1 MGQKFKR
8 FITKDNKRSVM
19 QAAWETV
26 GVLLEANDTMLFI
39 EVRERKRSDEQNAL
53 LHAMLTE
60 VSRKLEFNGKKL
72 SVDEWKLVFVS
83 AHAIATGKPAEMV
96 IGLEGEVINL
106 RESTAQMSVKRLSSL
121 IEYIHAYCA
130 DKGMVFD
137 GKKKSGWGI

>member
-26 GVLLEANDTMLFI
+26 GVLLEANDTVCI
-39 EVRERKRSDEQNAL
+39 EVRKRKRSDEQNAL

-72 SVDEWKLVFVS
+72 SGDEWKLVFVS
-83 AHAIATGKPAEMV
+83 AHAIATGKTAEMV

-130 DKGMVFD
+130 DKGMVF
-137 GKKKSGWGI
+137 GERNG

>member
-1 MGQKFKR
+1 MAQTQKFKR
-8 FITKDNKRSVM
+8 FITQVNKRDVM
-19 QAAWETV
+19 RLAWETV
-26 GVLLEANDTMLFI
+26 GTLLEAHDVVCV
-39 EVRERKRSDEQNAL
+39 EVREKKRSDEQNAL

-130 DKGMVFD
+130 DKGMVF
-137 GKKKSGWGI
+137 GKWNG

>member
-8 FITKDNKRSVM
+8 FITKDNKRHVM

-26 GVLLEANDTMLFI
+26 GVLLEANDTVCI
-39 EVRERKRSDEQNAL
+39 EVCERKRSDEQNAL

>member
-1 MGQKFKR
+1 M
-8 FITKDNKRSVM
+8 
-19 QAAWETV
+19 
-26 GVLLEANDTMLFI
+26 
-39 EVRERKRSDEQNAL
+39 
-53 LHAMLTE
+53 
-60 VSRKLEFNGKKL
+60 SRKLEFNGKKL

-130 DKGMVFD
+130 DKGMVF
-137 GKKKSGWGI
+137 GERNG

>member
-1 MGQKFKR
+1 MAQTQKFKR
-8 FITKDNKRSVM
+8 FVTKANKRDVM
-19 QAAWETV
+19 GLAWETV
-26 GVLLEANDTMLFI
+26 GALLEAHDTVCI
-39 EVRERKRSDEQNAL
+39 EVREKRRSDEQNAL

-60 VSRKLEFNGKKL
+60 VSRKLEFNGRKL

-106 RESTAQMSVKRLSSL
+106 RESTAQMGVSRLSSL

-130 DKGMVFD
+130 DKGMVFE
-137 GKKKSGWGI
+137 GK

>member
-1 MGQKFKR
+1 M
-8 FITKDNKRSVM
+8 
-19 QAAWETV
+19 
-26 GVLLEANDTMLFI
+26 
-39 EVRERKRSDEQNAL
+39 RERKRSDEQNAL

-60 VSRKLEFNGKKL
+60 VSRKLEFNGEKL

-130 DKGMVFD
+130 DKGMVF
-137 GKKKSGWGI
+137 GERNG

>member
-1 MGQKFKR
+1 MSQTQKFTR
-8 FITKDNKRSVM
+8 IITRQNKRGVM
-19 QAAWETV
+19 TLAWEDV
-26 GVLLEANDTMLFI
+26 GKLLEAHESICI
-39 EVRERKRSDEQNAL
+39 EVREKNRTLEQNAK

-130 DKGMVFD
+130 DKGMVF
-137 GKKKSGWGI
+137 GERNG

>member
-26 GVLLEANDTMLFI
+26 GVLLEANDTVCI

-72 SVDEWKLVFVS
+72 SADEWKLVFVS
-83 AHAIATGKPAEMV
+83 AHAIATGKPAEIV

-130 DKGMVFD
+130 DKGMVF
-137 GKKKSGWGI
+137 GERNG

>member
-60 VSRKLEFNGKKL
+60 VSRKLEFNSKKL

-130 DKGMVFD
+130 DKGMVF
-137 GKKKSGWGI
+137 GERNG

>member
-1 MGQKFKR
+1 MAQTQKFKR
-8 FITKDNKRSVM
+8 FITQENKRDVM
-19 QAAWETV
+19 RLAWETV
-26 GVLLEANDTMLFI
+26 GTLLEANDVVCV
-39 EVRERKRSDEQNAL
+39 EVREKKRSDEQNAL

-72 SVDEWKLVFVS
+72 SVDQWKLVFVS

-106 RESTAQMSVKRLSSL
+106 RESTAQMGVKRLNSL

-137 GKKKSGWGI
+137 GAING

>member
-8 FITKDNKRSVM
+8 FVTKDNKRSVM

-26 GVLLEANDTMLFI
+26 GVLLEANDTVCI

-72 SVDEWKLVFVS
+72 SVDEWKLVIPENIYNMKNGV
-83 AHAIATGKPAEMV
+83 IEDAT
-96 IGLEGEVINL
+96 I
-106 RESTAQMSVKRLSSL
+106 
-121 IEYIHAYCA
+121 
-130 DKGMVFD
+130 
-137 GKKKSGWGI
+137 

>member
-8 FITKDNKRSVM
+8 FIAKDNKRSVM
-19 QAAWETV
+19 QAVWETV
-26 GVLLEANDTMLFI
+26 GVLLEANDTVCI
-39 EVRERKRSDEQNAL
+39 EVRERKRGDEQNAL

>member
-1 MGQKFKR
+1 MC
-8 FITKDNKRSVM
+8 
-19 QAAWETV
+19 
-26 GVLLEANDTMLFI
+26 I

-83 AHAIATGKPAEMV
+83 AHAIATGKPAEIV

-130 DKGMVFD
+130 DKGMVF
-137 GKKKSGWGI
+137 GERNG

>member
-1 MGQKFKR
+1 
-8 FITKDNKRSVM
+8 M

-26 GVLLEANDTMLFI
+26 GVLLEANDTVCI

-72 SVDEWKLVFVS
+72 SVDVWKLVFVS

-130 DKGMVFD
+130 DKGMVF
-137 GKKKSGWGI
+137 GERNG

>member
-8 FITKDNKRSVM
+8 FVTKDNKRSVM
-19 QAAWETV
+19 QAVWETV
-26 GVLLEANDTMLFI
+26 GALLEANDTVCI

-72 SVDEWKLVFVS
+72 SVDEWKLVIVS

-130 DKGMVFD
+130 DRGLVFE
-137 GKKKSGWGI
+137 GK